1 MASRGRLDLMQ
12 NVTKCREMVLH
23 LQHSV
28 LHFSDWPERVENDT
42 IKPSA
47 GCEQPHRELQQGLV
61 VNPGESEIASLLPRK
76 SDPRAPTF
84 CKMFNGAMPPAP
96 TGETWKPVGAVRKK
110 MFALS
115 GTRSAVSSELA

>member
-1 MASRGRLDLMQ
+1 MREAICCFSSKPRTVPNTISLAAIKEKFPLYDL
-12 NVTKCREMVLH
+12 
-23 LQHSV
+23 
-28 LHFSDWPERVENDT
+28 
-42 IKPSA
+42 
-47 GCEQPHRELQQGLV
+47 QPGLV

-115 GTRSAVSSELA
+115 GTSSAVSSELA